1 MGADLGDA
9 MNVVRTIYM
18 DPRLVPGGGA
28 TEMALAQKLV
38 ENSKRQDPKIASAYL
53 DQDTLVLWLV
63 WDKKIHMLVMK
74 LNPREV
80 SLPLNTQLNTVLLPT
95 GMIWK
100 KSGITLSTMNLE
112 LHQKNIQFF

>member
-1 MGADLGDA
+1 MGHLLLITDLECVKLDLLE
-9 MNVVRTIYM
+9 MMLHVQFSL
-18 DPRLVPGGGA
+18 PLLV
-28 TEMALAQKLV
+28 
-38 ENSKRQDPKIASAYL
+38 

-80 SLPLNTQLNTVLLPT
+80 SLPLNTQSNTVLLPT

-112 LHQKNIQFF
+112 LHQKNILFFLFMLLVEPPVLF